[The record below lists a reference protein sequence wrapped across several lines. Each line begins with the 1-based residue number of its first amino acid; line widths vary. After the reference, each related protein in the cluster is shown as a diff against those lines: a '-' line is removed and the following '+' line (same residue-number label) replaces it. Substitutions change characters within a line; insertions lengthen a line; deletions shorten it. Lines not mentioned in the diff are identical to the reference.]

1 MFVRTVAGDRS
12 VKVLGFA
19 HCHEHLFVFPTDG
32 VSLPQRLIA
41 DDFTKSKEEV
51 GRFQAA
57 GGGALVDAQP
67 FAAGRNAKLLL
78 RLSEETGVHIIAS
91 TGLHKK
97 MFYSDGFWSERTG
110 KRVLTDLFISEIDGG
125 MYEYDFSNPFCKRCG
140 VKAGIIKI
148 AAEAEGLTGYYR
160 NIFDAAIEAHRET
173 GAPIM
178 THTELSQAGKEQAEY
193 LIAGGVPA
201 ECIIISHMDRV
212 IDFDKNIELARMGV
226 FLEYDT
232 ITRFKYHPDSEEIE
246 LIGRMVEEGFT
257 GQLLLG
263 MDTTRDR
270 MLSYGGSFGLEYIRR
285 RFIPALKEYGISEED
300 IKKLV
305 VENPQKALSFR

>member
-1 MFVRTVAGDRS
+1 MFVRTVAGDTS
-12 VKVLGFA
+12 AKELGFT

-32 VSLPQRLIA
+32 VSLPERLIA
-41 DDFTKSKEEV
+41 DDFQKSKEEV
-51 GRFQAA
+51 VRFQGA

-67 FAAGRNAKLLL
+67 FAAGRNATLLL

-91 TGLHKK
+91 TGLHKN
-97 MFYSDGFWSERTG
+97 MFYPDGFWSGSAG
-110 KRVLTDLFISEIDGG
+110 KWDLTDLFVSEIDGG
-125 MYEYDFSNPFCKRCG
+125 MYEYDFSNPFGRRCPI
-140 VKAGIIKI
+140 KAGIIKI
-148 AAEAEGLTGYYR
+148 AAESEGLTGYYR
-160 NIFDAAIEAHRET
+160 KVFDAAIEAHRET

-193 LIAGGVPA
+193 LTAGGVPA

-212 IDFDKNIELARMGV
+212 VDMDMNIELARLGV

-232 ITRFKYHPDSEEIE
+232 IARFKYHPEVEEID
-246 LIGRMVEEGFT
+246 LIRRMVKEGFA
-257 GQLLLG
+257 GQILFG

-285 RFIPALKEYGISEED
+285 RFIPELEEYGISEED
-300 IKKLV
+300 IHKIM
-305 VENPQKALSFR
+305 VENPRRALSFR